1 MVYSGLPPS
10 SFNFQGFFPKKSNRK
25 DKAISIIENFEG
37 STIFFESPKRLKTTI
52 KFLHEKLGNNCEIAI
67 CREMTKKFQSI
78 KRGSLKKIAQDLE
91 NDEITCKGEIVIV
104 LSSKRDS
111 VKNFSL
117 SEEEGK
123 KFLKYLSTKDASK
136 LIYELYGH
144 NKQSVYKFLSDISK
158 ENI

>member
-1 MVYSGLPPS
+1 
-10 SFNFQGFFPKKSNRK
+10 
-25 DKAISIIENFEG
+25 
-37 STIFFESPKRLKTTI
+37 
-52 KFLHEKLGNNCEIAI
+52 
-67 CREMTKKFQSI
+67 MTKKFQSI

-104 LSSKRDS
+104 LSSKRDLERI
-111 VKNFSL
+111 SL

-136 LIYELYGH
+136 LIYDLYGH

>member
-1 MVYSGLPPS
+1 M
-10 SFNFQGFFPKKSNRK
+10 NQ
-25 DKAISIIENFEG
+25 
-37 STIFFESPKRLKTTI
+37 
-52 KFLHEKLGNNCEIAI
+52 KLGNNCEIAI

-104 LSSKRDS
+104 LSSKREPGE
-111 VKNFSL
+111 NFSL

-136 LIYELYGH
+136 LIYDLYGH

>member
-1 MVYSGLPPS
+1 MKLLLIIGS
-10 SFNFQGFFPKKSNRK
+10 QNRHL
-25 DKAISIIENFEG
+25 SIANE
-37 STIFFESPKRLKTTI
+37 L
-52 KFLHEKLGNNCEIAI
+52 L
-67 CREMTKKFQSI
+67 KKFKINDIVLCNRHLVPQLARPKDWITEDSVFLENH
-78 KRGSLKKIAQDLE
+78 LKNLE

-104 LSSKRDS
+104 LSSKREPDE
-111 VKNFSL
+111 NFSL